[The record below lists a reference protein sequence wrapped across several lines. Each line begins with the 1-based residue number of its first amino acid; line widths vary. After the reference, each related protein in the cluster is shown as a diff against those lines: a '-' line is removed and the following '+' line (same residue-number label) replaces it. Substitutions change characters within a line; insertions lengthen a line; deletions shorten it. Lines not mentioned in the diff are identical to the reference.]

1 MIRNSSKLLW
11 LLPALFAVVAPAQ
24 ESRGTISGH
33 VFDPAGASVAGAK
46 VEALNVETGVGLQS
60 ASNEA
65 GIYQIPFVMP
75 GNYKVIIEHPGFK
88 KLVRDGVR
96 VSTATEVTVD
106 LKLEIGATTESMTVT
121 ETLPLLETSGGDLGQ
136 VLDKKYVS
144 DVTVNIYRNPLNSV
158 LMVPGTTGG
167 GGSVT
172 GSGAGTFAI
181 AGGGGTTGRVEY
193 MVDGIPNTVSMKNG
207 GPVYIPSADAV
218 EELKVQTT
226 MFDASYGRSNG
237 GVINITTRGGTNT
250 VHGTAY
256 LFKQWDAL
264 NANTWT
270 NNRNGIAKPPVD
282 YRQYGYLFSGPVYIP
297 RVYDGRNRT
306 FFSTT
311 FERDRDARALTGIGR
326 VPTSLERQGDFSQ
339 TIALT
344 GGPESIY
351 DPFSTV
357 VNGSKAT
364 RTPFPNAKIPSS
376 MISAA
381 GSAYLGL
388 YPLPNFGSSTQLG
401 AYNWTGSGIYSVE
414 QPDVS
419 ARIDHN
425 ISDRNRIFGR
435 FGRLE
440 RLQNSTTM
448 IQGETSYPVTG
459 TNNLGPLFRQYDNAG
474 IDDTYTFSP
483 TFIASVRYGFLWR
496 IDTQSSGAPGMN
508 TSALH
513 LPSSLTGNQAL
524 PGLPTFNLGE
534 SMPTLGSTSTFTA
547 ENQHSVMVALTKM
560 MGRHSVKFGVD
571 YRLHRWNQNAP
582 GSSGPGNFTYNN
594 TFTRSDPFTN
604 STGNTSG
611 TAMASLLLGVPASG
625 SLGYTSPLSLQN
637 HYLAG
642 YIQEDFRVNDRL
654 TLNFG
659 LRYEFE
665 TPYTERYNRIGY
677 GFDSKA
683 VLPVTIPG
691 MTLRGGVL
699 FAGVNGN
706 PRAEGRLDT
715 NNFGP
720 RFGFA
725 YRVAKRTVVRG
736 GYGLF
741 YSPMAAND
749 SYLGDVGV
757 FSATT
762 SFVASNDGGATPF
775 ATLSNP
781 FPAGMQQ
788 PIGSKT
794 GLMAQVGTS
803 LTYNDPNRVLP
814 YNQQWQFDIQ
824 HELPSQIVVDV
835 AYVGMLSLKQLES
848 FNLNELPDMYLQYGA
863 GANTAIPNPFLGAFS
878 PTSTLGQGS
887 TVTQNRLWVLYP
899 QYTSLTV
906 QGANT
911 GRADYN
917 ALQAKVEKRMT
928 HGFTVLGS
936 YTHSKLLQSN
946 ITSLVN
952 TRHYRAVS
960 GSDQPN
966 VFRVAATYELPFK
979 FGTGAWNRVLDKA
992 AAGWSLTGMWVYNAG
1007 TPMSISQSNG
1017 RPIRLRNASLG
1028 GSVESRLGDKKDAT
1042 GKVINPYFDTTAFLT
1057 LPNQYTVSPEAPLFN
1072 DLRNPPSRAVNVSLF
1087 KTFSLYERLKLQFRA
1102 DAINLMNS
1110 PNFAG
1115 PGTNMSNAATFGV
1128 ISSDNGGNRTMQ
1140 CGLRLSF

>member
-1 MIRNSSKLLW
+1 LL
-11 LLPALFAVVAPAQ
+11 AAVATAQ

-33 VFDPAGASVAGAK
+33 VFDPAGAAVAGAK
-46 VEALNVETGVGLQS
+46 VEALNIDTGVVLSS

-65 GIYQIPFVMP
+65 GIYQIPFVVP
-75 GNYKVIIEHPGFK
+75 GNYKVLIEHPGFK
-88 KLVRDGVR
+88 KLQRDGVR

-106 LKLEIGATTESMTVT
+106 LKLEIGATTESLTVT
-121 ETLPLLETSGGDLGQ
+121 DTLPLLETSGGDLGQ
-136 VLDKKYVS
+136 VLDKKYVG

-158 LMVPGTTGG
+158 LLVPGTTGG

-181 AGGGGTTGRVEY
+181 AGGGGTSGRVEY
-193 MVDGIPNTVSMKNG
+193 MVDGIPNTVAMKSG

-237 GVINITTRGGTNT
+237 GVINITTRGGTNL

-256 LFKQWDAL
+256 LYKQWGAL

-270 NNRNGIAKPPVD
+270 NNRNGIAKAPVN
-282 YRQYGYLFSGPVYIP
+282 YHQYGYLFSGPVYIP
-297 RVYDGRNRT
+297 HVYDGRNRT

-311 FERDRDARALTGIGR
+311 LERDRDARALTGIGR

-344 GGPESIY
+344 GGPLTIY

-364 RTPFPNAKIPSS
+364 RTPFPNARIPSN

-388 YPLPNFGSSTQLG
+388 YPLPNSGSSTQLG
-401 AYNWTGSGIYSVE
+401 SYNWAGSGIYSVE
-414 QPDVS
+414 QPEVS

-425 ISDRNRIFGR
+425 FSDRNRVFGR

-448 IQGETSYPVTG
+448 IPGETSYPVTG
-459 TNNLGPLFRQYDNAG
+459 TNNLGPLFRRYDNAG
-474 IDDTYTFSP
+474 VDDTYTFSP

-496 IDTQSSGAPGMN
+496 VDTQSSGAPGMD

-513 LPSSLTGNQAL
+513 LPSALTANQAL
-524 PGLPTFNLGE
+524 PGLPTFSLGE
-534 SMPTLGSTSTFTA
+534 SMPTLGSTRTFTA
-547 ENQHSVMVALTKM
+547 ETQHSVMVALTKI
-560 MGRHSVKFGVD
+560 MGRHSLKFGVD

-582 GSSGPGNFTYNN
+582 GSAAPGNFSYNN

-611 TAMASLLLGVPASG
+611 TSMASLLLGVPASG

-637 HYLAG
+637 HYFAG
-642 YIQEDFRVNDRL
+642 YIQEDFRVTDRL

-659 LRYEFE
+659 MRYEFE
-665 TPYTERYNRIGY
+665 SPYTERYNRIGY
-677 GFDSKA
+677 GFDPNA
-683 VLPVTIPG
+683 ALPVTVPG
-691 MTLRGGVL
+691 LNLHGGIL

-706 PRAEGRLDT
+706 SRGEGQLDS

-725 YRVAKRTVVRG
+725 YRVASHTVVRG

-762 SFVASNDGGATPF
+762 PFVASNDGGATPF
-775 ATLSNP
+775 STLSNP

-788 PIGSKT
+788 PIGAKT

-803 LTYNDPNRVLP
+803 LTYNDPHRVLP

-824 HELPSQIVVDV
+824 HELPAQVVVDI

-848 FNLNELPDMYLQYGA
+848 YNLNELPDMYLQYGA
-863 GANTAIPNPFLGAFS
+863 GANATVSNPFLGVFPS
-878 PTSTLGQGS
+878 TSTLGQGS
-887 TVTQNRLWVLYP
+887 TVTKNRFWVQYP

-917 ALQAKVEKRMT
+917 ALQVKVEKRLT
-928 HGFTVLGS
+928 HGFTLLGS
-936 YTHSKLLQSN
+936 YTRSKLLVSDY
-946 ITSLVN
+946 TSWVN
-952 TRHYRAVS
+952 TRSDHTVAS
-960 GSDQPN
+960 SDQPN
-966 VFRVAATYELPFK
+966 VFRIAGSYEFPWK
-979 FGTGAWNRVLDKA
+979 FGSGAWNRFLDKA
-992 AAGWSLTGMWVYNAG
+992 AGGWSLTGMWVYNSG
-1007 TPMSISQSNG
+1007 TPLSVSQANG
-1017 RPIRLRNASLG
+1017 RPIRLRDASFS
-1028 GSVESRLGDKKDAT
+1028 GSVESRLGDQKDAS
-1042 GKVINPYFDTTAFLT
+1042 GKVINPYFDTTAFLP
-1057 LPNQYTVSPEAPLFN
+1057 LPNQYTVSPEPPLFPE
-1072 DLRNPPSRAVNVSLF
+1072 LRSPASRAVNVSLF
-1087 KTFSLYERLKLQFRA
+1087 KTFTLYERLKLQFRA

-1110 PNFAG
+1110 PNFAA
-1115 PGTNMSNAATFGV
+1115 PGTNMSNTATFGV

>member
-1 MIRNSSKLLW
+1 MRKHSQLLW
-11 LLPALFAVVAPAQ
+11 LLPLLCVAVAIAQ
-24 ESRGTISGH
+24 ESRGSISGH
-33 VFDPAGASVAGAK
+33 VIDPAGAAVPGAK
-46 VEALNVETGVGLQS
+46 VEAQNLDTGVVLQS
-60 ASNEA
+60 ATNDA
-65 GIYQIPFVMP
+65 GIYQIPFVVP
-75 GNYKVIIEHPGFK
+75 GNYKVVIEHPGFK
-88 KLVRDGVR
+88 KLQRDGVR

-106 LKLEIGATTESMTVT
+106 LRLEIGATTESMTVSDA
-121 ETLPLLETSGGDLGQ
+121 LPLLETSGGDLGQ
-136 VLDKKYVS
+136 VLDRKYVS

-158 LMVPGTTGG
+158 LLTPGTSGG

-181 AGGGGTTGRVEY
+181 AGGGGTSGRVEY
-193 MVDGIPNTVSMKNG
+193 MVDGIPNAVAMKNG

-237 GVINITTRGGTNT
+237 GVINITTRGGTNS

-256 LFKQWDAL
+256 LYKQWAAL

-270 NNRNGIAKPPVD
+270 NNRNRVGKPPVD
-282 YRQYGYLFSGPVYIP
+282 YHQYGYLFSGPVYIP
-297 RVYDGRNRT
+297 HVYDGRNRT

-344 GGPESIY
+344 GGSLTIY
-351 DPFSTV
+351 DPFSTM

-364 RTPFPNAKIPSS
+364 RTPFAGARIPSS
-376 MISAA
+376 MINPA
-381 GSAYLGL
+381 GAAYLAL
-388 YPLPNFGSSTQLG
+388 YPLPNSGNTTQLG

-414 QPDVS
+414 QPEVS
-419 ARIDHN
+419 VRIDHN
-425 ISDRNRIFGR
+425 TSDRNRIFGR

-440 RLQNSTTM
+440 RDQNSTVM
-448 IQGETSYPVTG
+448 IPGETSYPVTG
-459 TNNLGPLFRQYDNAG
+459 TNNLGPLFRRFDNTG
-474 IDDTYTFSP
+474 IDDTYTLSP
-483 TFIASVRYGFLWR
+483 TFIASVRYGFVWR
-496 IDTQSSGAPGMN
+496 VDTQQSGAPGMD
-508 TSALH
+508 TSTLH
-513 LPSSLTGNQAL
+513 LPTSLTANQAL
-524 PGLPTFNLGE
+524 PGLPTFSLGE

-547 ENQHSVMVALTKM
+547 ETQHSLMVALTKIA
-560 MGRHSVKFGVD
+560 GRHSLKFGVD

-582 GSSGPGNFTYNN
+582 GNAAPGNFSFNN

-611 TAMASLLLGVPASG
+611 TSMASLLLGVPASG

-637 HYLAG
+637 HYFAG
-642 YIQEDFRVNDRL
+642 YIQEDFRVNAHL
-654 TLNFG
+654 TLNLG

-677 GFDSKA
+677 GFDPTA
-683 VLPVTIPG
+683 VLPVQAPG
-691 MTLRGGVL
+691 LTLRGGLRFV
-699 FAGVNGN
+699 GVDGY
-706 PRAEGRLDT
+706 PRTEGELDT

-725 YRVAKRTVVRG
+725 YQLARRTVVRG

-762 SFVASNDGGATPF
+762 PFVASNDGGATPF
-775 ATLSNP
+775 ATIANP

-788 PIGSKT
+788 PIGAQT

-803 LTYNDPNRVLP
+803 LTYNDPHRVLP
-814 YNQQWQFDIQ
+814 YNQQWQFDLQ
-824 HELPSQIVVDV
+824 RELPSQIVVDV

-848 FNLNELPDMYLQYGA
+848 FNLNDLPDMYLQYGA
-863 GANTAIPNPFLGAFS
+863 AANSTVKNPFQGIFPA
-878 PTSTLGQGS
+878 TSTLGQGS
-887 TVTQNRLWVLYP
+887 TVTQSRFWVQYP

-906 QGANT
+906 QGTNS
-911 GRADYN
+911 GRASYN
-917 ALQAKVEKRMT
+917 ALQAKVEKRLS
-928 HGFTVLGS
+928 HGFSLLGS
-936 YTHSKLLQSN
+936 YTRSKLLQSN

-952 TRHYRAVS
+952 TRHYRTVS
-960 GSDQPN
+960 SSDQPN
-966 VFRVAATYELPFK
+966 VFRIAATYDFPWK
-979 FGTGAWNRVLDKA
+979 FGPGSWNRVLDKA
-992 AAGWSLTGMWVYNAG
+992 AAGWSFTGMWVYNSG
-1007 TPMSISQSNG
+1007 TPMGISQANG

-1028 GSVESRLGDKKDAT
+1028 GSVESRLGDKRDASGT
-1042 GKVINPYFDTTAFLT
+1042 ILNPYFDTTAFVP
-1057 LPNQYTVSPEAPLFN
+1057 LPNQYTVSPEPPLFPE
-1072 DLRNPPSRAVNVSLF
+1072 LRNPPSRAVNISLF
-1087 KTFSLYERLKLQFRA
+1087 KTFSFYEHFMLQFRA
-1102 DAINLMNS
+1102 DAINLLNS

-1115 PGTNMSNAATFGV
+1115 PGTNMSNTATFGV